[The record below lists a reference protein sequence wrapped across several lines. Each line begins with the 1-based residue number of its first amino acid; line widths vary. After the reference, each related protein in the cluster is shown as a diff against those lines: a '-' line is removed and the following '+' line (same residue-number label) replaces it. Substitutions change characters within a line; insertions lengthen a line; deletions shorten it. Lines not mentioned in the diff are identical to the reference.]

1 MVISKKSSGPN
12 LHLALIHHPVMNR
25 SGETVASAVT
35 NLDLH
40 DIARAGRTYGVR
52 SFYVVTPLKDQR
64 DLARQITDHWLTGAG
79 ATANP
84 ARKAALELIRV
95 RETIESAV
103 REIESE
109 GRGTPR
115 RVVTGA
121 RFRSGSLS
129 HERFREMM
137 NDGAPYLLQFG
148 TAWGLA
154 EEVFQAA
161 DYILRPINGPTE
173 YNHLSVRSA
182 ASILMDR
189 LLGER

>member
-1 MVISKKSSGPN
+1 
-12 LHLALIHHPVMNR
+12 MNR

-52 SFYVVTPLKDQR
+52 SFYVVTPLEDQR
-64 DLARQITDHWLTGAG
+64 DLAGQLVDHWLIGAG
-79 ATANP
+79 AKLNP
-84 ARKAALELIRV
+84 ARKAALELIRI
-95 RETIESAV
+95 RETVEAAV
-103 REIESE
+103 EEIESE
-109 GRGTPR
+109 GQGRPR
-115 RVVTGA
+115 RVATGA
-121 RFRSGSLS
+121 RPRPGSIG
-129 HERFREMM
+129 HDRFRDMI

-154 EEVFQAA
+154 EEVFSAA

>member
-1 MVISKKSSGPN
+1 
-12 LHLALIHHPVMNR
+12 MNR

-52 SFYVVTPLKDQR
+52 SFYVVTPLADQG
-64 DLARQITDHWLTGAG
+64 DLARQLVDHWLTGAG
-79 ATANP
+79 ARLNP
-84 ARKAALELIRV
+84 ARKAALELIRI
-95 RETIESAV
+95 RETVEAAV
-103 REIESE
+103 EEIESE
-109 GRGTPR
+109 GRGRPR
-115 RVVTGA
+115 RVATGA
-121 RFRSGSLS
+121 RLRPGSIG
-129 HERFREMM
+129 HDRFRDMM

-154 EEVFQAA
+154 EEVFSAA